1 MYNNYFYVRFAARL
15 ERSSFSEKT
24 ATGKCGCFFRK
35 KREWKTDKA
44 AIIIQIKLMKKIPH
58 DSYVQTKIINRVIW
72 CCKWLV
78 LHKGLVDMLAFQIE
92 KHSFDF
98 HIEID
103 ICNWPTTNGIRVGSW
118 QNVFIQQRRIVSG
131 CKFCE
136 IINFDSCLDSGC
148 FFEGRSLIKNVNS
161 SHKLRNRQQILIA

>member
-44 AIIIQIKLMKKIPH
+44 AIIILTKLMEKIPNH
-58 DSYVQTKIINRVIW
+58 TQIQSKIINRVIW
-72 CCKWLV
+72 RCERFV
-78 LHKGLVDMLAFQIE
+78 LHKSLIDVLTFYVE

-98 HIEID
+98 HIEKD
-103 ICNWPTTNGIRVGSW
+103 VSNRLSTNGISVGSR
-118 QNVFIQQRRIVSG
+118 QNIFVENGRKLSG
-131 CKFCE
+131 CKFGE
-136 IINFDSCLDSGC
+136 VI
-148 FFEGRSLIKNVNS
+148 
-161 SHKLRNRQQILIA
+161 